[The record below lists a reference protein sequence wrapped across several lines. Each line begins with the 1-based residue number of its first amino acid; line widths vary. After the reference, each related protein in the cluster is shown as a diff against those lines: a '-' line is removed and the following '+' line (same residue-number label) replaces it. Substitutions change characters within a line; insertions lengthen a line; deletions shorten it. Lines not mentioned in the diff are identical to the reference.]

1 MSSNSEVRPLV
12 LWNFELQT
20 SETWMPDHDDKNSCE
35 FYCPGTH
42 GLFKVV
48 RLKPKIHNFLVIVLL
63 IKKFGTYF
71 RIPTNVF
78 EQRGHRRGQTL
89 QEKEK
94 VTEETTR

>member
-48 RLKPKIHNFLVIVLL
+48 RLKPKIHNFLVIFVD
-63 IKKFGTYF
+63 KKI
-71 RIPTNVF
+71 RDVF
-78 EQRGHRRGQTL
+78 SDTIERVR
-89 QEKEK
+89 
-94 VTEETTR
+94 TTRTPQGADAARERESDRRDD